1 MWSIIKFDKKNLHTL
16 KKELKDKIGTDA
28 KFYLPKIKIKKFLKN
43 KTLFKEELLLGN
55 YLFFFHDK
63 LKNNGVLENLKYCRG
78 LKYFL
83 FELLSSQKEI
93 NEFIYRCKKNEN
105 EKGFLMASFFEFK
118 ENCKYQ
124 FLSGPFSNFVLENLK
139 ENKLSINGM
148 IGNYKIIASKKNNI
162 FRAV

>member
-1 MWSIIKFDKKNLHTL
+1 
-16 KKELKDKIGTDA
+16 
-28 KFYLPKIKIKKFLKN
+28 
-43 KTLFKEELLLGN
+43 
-55 YLFFFHDK
+55 
-63 LKNNGVLENLKYCRG
+63 
-78 LKYFL
+78 L

-105 EKGFLMASFFEFK
+105 KNGFLMASFFEFK